1 MIFMTS
7 TCFSFYC
14 AKSLSSA
21 YIAFQCRFGNF
32 IGEAVESDE
41 EDQRSETGADA
52 YVDYDDASV
61 AGHEGGDQ
69 QLMELDG
76 MLSFI
81 GRLGKGGTNADGRTD
96 EGPSNAVV
104 LHEGQIQF

>member
-1 MIFMTS
+1 MTS
-7 TCFSFYC
+7 TCFSFYYT
-14 AKSLSSA
+14 KSLSSA
-21 YIAFQCRFGNF
+21 YIAFQRRFGNF

-61 AGHEGGDQ
+61 AGHEGDDQ

-81 GRLGKGGTNADGRTD
+81 GRLGKRGINADSKTD